1 LETRS
6 TPAPCS
12 ATIPSEIRRGSFEA
26 GSAESLEGWFF
37 RPAAKKHRKNGETF
51 GSCPLRCKTLVFPG
65 FFAYW
70 ANCFDFLCLSM
81 HVHACR
87 CCPWRNHRL
96 VRCLGPQK
104 HFSESSSESPELSPN
119 PRFSWENM
127 WFCSGGCRIRISC
140 LRNKK
145 DRAELSHR
153 SSNRPT
159 NTMRSR
165 LEVLLAGSKP
175 SQTGKRSVPSG
186 IAVHPFNI
194 ASHNPV
200 WLPFHAAIQS
210 RIPARYHLF
219 SMELRQGGR
228 RCSCCGSSG
237 SRCCGSPSGSSLHR
251 CPNCRRGS
259 RGSCQFDHSP
269 S

>member
-1 LETRS
+1 M
-6 TPAPCS
+6 
-12 ATIPSEIRRGSFEA
+12 
-26 GSAESLEGWFF
+26 SLDGRFF
-37 RPAAKKHRKNGETF
+37 RPAAKNTGKTSKVRFLSSPLKN
-51 GSCPLRCKTLVFPG
+51 PG
-65 FFAYW
+65 FPRVFRISGQLLW
-70 ANCFDFLCLSM
+70 LSCLSM

-87 CCPWRNHRL
+87 CCVVLCAALAP
-96 VRCLGPQK
+96 G
-104 HFSESSSESPELSPN
+104 ESSSESSESPRN
-119 PRFSWENM
+119 PRFYREKR
-127 WFCSGGCRIRISC
+127 WFCSRGCRIRISC

-219 SMELRQGGR
+219 SMELRQGGS

>member
-1 LETRS
+1 MLAHAAPDKS
-6 TPAPCS
+6 T
-12 ATIPSEIRRGSFEA
+12 T
-26 GSAESLEGWFF
+26 
-37 RPAAKKHRKNGETF
+37 
-51 GSCPLRCKTLVFPG
+51 
-65 FFAYW
+65 
-70 ANCFDFLCLSM
+70 
-81 HVHACR
+81 
-87 CCPWRNHRL
+87 L
-96 VRCLGPQK
+96 VRCLAPKKRHG
-104 HFSESSSESPELSPN
+104 ESSSESLDSPQN
-119 PRFSWENM
+119 AHIYREKRWL
-127 WFCSGGCRIRISC
+127 CSRGGRIRISC

-145 DRAELSHR
+145 DRTERSHR

-159 NTMRSR
+159 NTRRSQV
-165 LEVLLAGSKP
+165 EVLLAGSKP
-175 SQTGKRSVPSG
+175 SQTGKRSVASG

-219 SMELRQGGR
+219 SMELRQGGS

>member
-1 LETRS
+1 
-6 TPAPCS
+6 
-12 ATIPSEIRRGSFEA
+12 
-26 GSAESLEGWFF
+26 
-37 RPAAKKHRKNGETF
+37 
-51 GSCPLRCKTLVFPG
+51 
-65 FFAYW
+65 
-70 ANCFDFLCLSM
+70 
-81 HVHACR
+81 
-87 CCPWRNHRL
+87 
-96 VRCLGPQK
+96 
-104 HFSESSSESPELSPN
+104 
-119 PRFSWENM
+119 M